1 MRSTRPLPFSSTRF
15 TPSSGYLPMS
25 TGFATSYAK
34 MAFFRSRDVNKQPHL
49 LPESG
54 QQGIQEAH
62 NSLKLSLC
70 LCGTPFAAP
79 VKDVWDPP

>member
-1 MRSTRPLPFSSTRF
+1 
-15 TPSSGYLPMS
+15 MS
-25 TGFATSYAK
+25 TGFSTSYVK
-34 MAFFRSRDVNKQPHL
+34 MAFFWSRDVNKQPHL

-54 QQGIQEAH
+54 QQGIQGVL

-70 LCGTPFAAP
+70 LCGMPLAAP